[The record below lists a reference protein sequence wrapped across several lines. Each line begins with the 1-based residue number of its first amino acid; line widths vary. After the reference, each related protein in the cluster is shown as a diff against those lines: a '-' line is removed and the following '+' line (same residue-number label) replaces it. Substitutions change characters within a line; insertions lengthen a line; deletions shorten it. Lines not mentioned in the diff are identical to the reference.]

1 MDREQYEVDRQNAEL
16 ELLAEATRIADQYR
30 KPGTGAGDGDPYKY
44 ARTLSEVVGLKMAP
58 TGWANAEQRA
68 KGRAAYAMESDDPY
82 EIRERWDQSR
92 LLMDPAT
99 AAAQKEHLRNFKLL
113 QGLARRD
120 DPALV
125 LKEYQNPPD
134 YRLAP
139 DMVNRNAPVESAS
152 GQIDPI
158 GVQFL
163 TTGLPAI
170 LQNLMDPESNGGW
183 YMGRSNI
190 VPNAGRLAG
199 GAEAKNI
206 GEALGHSAG
215 ILGYNEMYRQNS
227 RTPVA
232 DLPDDATPEQIKAR
246 VAELQQ
252 QGALMDAPES
262 KERWLRTHGVDPGP
276 VVNFAS
282 DLGYDFLDPSLLVDV
297 AAGPAKSAV
306 RAIASPAARAYM
318 AARGGLLNNL
328 TKNAAKEGAGEL
340 AMEAGTEVPVQVAI
354 NAAAGAERGKKYGDH
369 DVKTPEELAEAQRLR
384 GDFERRHFGW
394 NDPSKRAYNEDV
406 LPAIRNAMRKQVQ
419 SKYPDFDGNLDN
431 LDPFGRPMKRVAGP
445 FSPLSE

>member
-1 MDREQYEVDRQNAEL
+1 MDREQYEVDRQNAERQLL
-16 ELLAEATRIADQYR
+16 EEANRIARGYVPPG
-30 KPGTGAGDGDPYKY
+30 KPVPSPEAVRDF
-44 ARTLSEVVGLKMAP
+44 LKMKTAP
-58 TGWANAEQRA
+58 VGWANAEQRA
-68 KGRAAYAMESDDPY
+68 KGRTAYALESDDPY
-82 EIRERWDQSR
+82 EILTRWEKSR
-92 LLMDPAT
+92 LLMDPHT

-113 QGLARRD
+113 EGLTRKD

-125 LKEYQNPPD
+125 LKEYRNPAD

-139 DMVNRNAPVESAS
+139 DMVNWNGAVENSR
-152 GQIDPI
+152 GTIDPI
-158 GVQFL
+158 GVQFW

-183 YMGRSNI
+183 YMGRSEL

-199 GAEAKNI
+199 GAEVKNWSDAI
-206 GEALGHSAG
+206 GHSAG
-215 ILGYNEMYRQNS
+215 MLGFNEMHRQNS

-232 DLPDDATPEQIKAR
+232 DLPDDATKEQVIAR
-246 VAELQQ
+246 MDELRRQQ
-252 QGALMDAPES
+252 LLMDAPES
-262 KERWLRTHGVDPGP
+262 KERWLRTQGIDPDP
-276 VVNFAS
+276 VLSFVS

-297 AAGPAKSAV
+297 AAGPVKS
-306 RAIASPAARAYM
+306 IARTIANPTVRAYM
-318 AARGGLLNNL
+318 AAQGGLLRNL
-328 TKNAAKEGAGEL
+328 PKQVMKEGVGEVG
-340 AMEAGTEVPVQVAI
+340 MEAGTEIPFALAI
-354 NAAAGAERGKKYGDH
+354 NAAAGGPRGQKYGDH

-384 GDFERRHFGW
+384 ADYEKRHVGW
-394 NDPSKRAYNEDV
+394 QNPSDRAYNEAV